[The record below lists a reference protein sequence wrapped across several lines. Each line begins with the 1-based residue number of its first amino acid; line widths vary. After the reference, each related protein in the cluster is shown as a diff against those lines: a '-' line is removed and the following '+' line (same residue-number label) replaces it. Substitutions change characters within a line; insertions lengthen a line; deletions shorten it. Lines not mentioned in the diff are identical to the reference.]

1 MTTHADKTQ
10 EDKSQYFSNAK
21 SNTLTADEPT
31 FQFVDNRMEA
41 VAQRKLQKMA
51 NNSAHVSQ
59 LKALNEIKVNGI
71 IPFSIYAR
79 YAFIGKK
86 FLI

>member
-51 NNSAHVSQ
+51 NNSC
-59 LKALNEIKVNGI
+59 
-71 IPFSIYAR
+71 
-79 YAFIGKK
+79 FI
-86 FLI
+86 